1 MPTPEPPHL
10 SLLFPQY
17 RAESERDSLKMQL
30 MVAQHKLQDA
40 ERRAESY
47 RVDILTIQKQ
57 MEALHKKALAA
68 EHRAAGLR
76 MEVDIARSV

>member
-10 SLLFPQY
+10 SLLWPQY
-17 RAESERDSLKMQL
+17 RAESECESLKMQL
-30 MVAQHKLQDA
+30 MVAQHKLQDV

-47 RVDILTIQKQ
+47 RVDIQVIQKQ
-57 MEALHKKALAA
+57 MEDLHKRALAA

>member
-1 MPTPEPPHL
+1 MPTPESPHL
-10 SLLFPQY
+10 SMLFPQY

-30 MVAQHKLQDA
+30 MIAQHKLQDS

-57 MEALHKKALAA
+57 MEALHKRALAA
-68 EHRAAGLR
+68 EHRVVELEL
-76 MEVDIARSV
+76 EVSIARSV